1 MFCSSQCLIRAFK
14 SYLVFESKLDLRRMF
29 PQTDLLPTQYLLPVR
44 LLLLHP
50 DTETKDHTETQD
62 HSYGFG
68 FSVDNIDPLTSLGS
82 LLTHEDR
89 LTGRERLEVAVTS
102 LVLAEC
108 VREAGAELSVL
119 QLARLV
125 LRVRCNAHQVD
136 QVTAITRGAVELG
149 GLASAV
155 YPVLPL
161 LNHSCDPNTIRV
173 YTGGRAVLVAA
184 R

>member
-1 MFCSSQCLIRAFK
+1 M
-14 SYLVFESKLDLRRMF
+14 FESKLDLSRMF

-50 DTETKDHTETQD
+50 ETETKDHTETQD
-62 HSYGFG
+62 HTETGDHSYGSG
-68 FSVDNIDPLTSLGS
+68 ISVGNIDPLTSLGS